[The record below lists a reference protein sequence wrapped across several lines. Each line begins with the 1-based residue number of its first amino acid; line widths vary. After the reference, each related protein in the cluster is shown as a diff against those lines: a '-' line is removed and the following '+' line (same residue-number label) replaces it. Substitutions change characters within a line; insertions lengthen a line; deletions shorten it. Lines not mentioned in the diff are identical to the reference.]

1 MSGVIRFIHGRK
13 VLVVALA
20 LFSAL
25 TVDSLRPPSK
35 QITGRVYI
43 AAVRTYQRVGQ
54 PAVSHWV
61 HCRYQPTCSEYS
73 IQAVRIHGIARG
85 LLLTGRRLISCFP
98 NVPYGTLDP
107 VPPATDE
114 AHAGGRTALPEMVR
128 HHL

>member
-1 MSGVIRFIHGRK
+1 MSGVIRFVRGRK

-25 TVDSLRPPSK
+25 AVDSLRPPSK
-35 QITGRVYI
+35 QITVRVYV
-43 AAVRTYQRVGQ
+43 AVVRAYQRVGR

-61 HCRYQPTCSEYS
+61 HCRYQPTCCEYS
-73 IQAVRIHGIARG
+73 IQAVRIHGIAKG

-107 VPPATDE
+107 VPPATTE
-114 AHAGGRTALPEMVR
+114 QMPNKSP
-128 HHL
+128 